1 MTLSPPD
8 SQPKPSK
15 PGPRW
20 TFSSGRDFAGARVL
34 CLGDVMLDRFVHGR
48 IERISPEAP
57 IPIMAIQKET
67 AMLGGAGNVA
77 RNVVALGGHASLV
90 AVVGDDDAGREI
102 TRLMAMSE
110 RLGTALVSVAGR
122 VTTVKTRFV
131 AGTHHMLRADRETVA
146 QIDGPTAARVFNAF
160 RAELEDCD
168 VVVLS
173 NYAKGV
179 LTDQVL
185 AGVIEAARRAGKIIL
200 ADPKRTKFER
210 YRGIDILKPN
220 AQELADA
227 TGMPTE
233 SDDQVVAAARKA
245 IAQSQIAAMLVTRS
259 ERGMSL
265 IEASGRVTHAP
276 TWAREVYDVSGA
288 GDTVIATLA
297 AGLALGADLVEAVKL
312 ANAAAGVVVG
322 KIGTSVVYAEELA
335 AAVHEGSMHQAESKV
350 VPLARALDEIA
361 QWRTKGSRIGFTNGC
376 FDLLHPGHISL
387 LAQSRGAC
395 ERLVVGLN
403 TDQSVRRLK
412 GPTRPVQNQAA
423 RSLVLASLSSVDMV
437 VLFDDET
444 PMQLIEAIR
453 PEVLIKGADY
463 TIDTVVGAPFV
474 QSYGGQVML
483 ANLEAGHSTTNIIE
497 RMAVPEA
504 PPKDIAS

>member
-1 MTLSPPD
+1 MSPSTDAP
-8 SQPKPSK
+8 
-15 PGPRW
+15 W
-20 TFSSGRDFAGARVL
+20 TFGRSKDFTGARVL

-57 IPIMAIQKET
+57 IPIMTISKET

-90 AVVGDDDAGREI
+90 AVVGDDAPGREI
-102 TRLMAMSE
+102 TRLMAETE
-110 RLGTALVSVAGR
+110 RLGTALVTVAGR

-131 AGTHHMLRADRETVA
+131 AGTHHLLRADRETVA
-146 QIDGPTAARVFNAF
+146 QIDAAVAAKVFHAF
-160 RAELEDCD
+160 RAELEECD

-185 AGVIEAARRAGKIIL
+185 AGVIEAARRAGKKIL

-210 YRGIDILKPN
+210 YRGIDVLKPN
-220 AQELADA
+220 AQELAEA
-227 TGMPTE
+227 TGMPVET
-233 SDDQVVAAARKA
+233 DDQVVAAARKA
-245 IAQSQIAAMLVTRS
+245 LAQAQVGAILVTRS

-297 AGLALGADLVEAVKL
+297 SALAVGADLAEAVKL

-322 KIGTSVVYAEELA
+322 KIGTSVVYPEELA
-335 AAVHEGSMHQAESKV
+335 GAVHEGSMHQAESKILTL
-350 VPLARALDEIA
+350 PRALDEISH
-361 QWRTKGSRIGFTNGC
+361 WRAKGQRIGFTNGC
-376 FDLLHPGHISL
+376 FDLLHPGHVSL
-387 LAQSRGAC
+387 LAQARGAC

-403 TDQSVRRLK
+403 TDQSVKRLK
-412 GPTRPVQNQAA
+412 GDSRPVQSETA
-423 RSLVLASLSSVDMV
+423 RALVMASLSSVDLV
-437 VLFDDET
+437 VLFDEDT
-444 PMQLIEAIR
+444 PLQLIEAIK
-453 PEVLIKGADY
+453 PDVLVKGADY
-463 TIDTVVGAPFV
+463 TIDGVVGAPFV
-474 QSYGGQVML
+474 QSYGGRVLL
-483 ANLEAGHSTTNIIE
+483 ANLSDGHSTTGLIK
-497 RMAVPEA
+497 RMAEPEGSK
-504 PPKDIAS
+504 P